1 MLKLYSN
8 QRAIRWSDNDRYFWR
23 FTWSVDSSYRTI
35 AVVLRSRGDDD
46 VESGQCYLRMSVARR
61 TLIVALPPIIKPY
74 MEKRKAGT
82 WDAATIERLGRDW
95 YWEITP
101 REYGFSIVDGHFSI
115 SYGRSTMD
123 SITDQRWGC
132 FLPWTQWRHVRH
144 SFYGLD
150 GEWLFDE
157 PKVRWGR
164 LGTEEW
170 RRRWED
176 QEQRRASVPTRQ
188 FSFIDYDGE
197 ELSVTTKIEEREWRF
212 GEGWFKW
219 LSLFRR
225 PKISRSLDLQ
235 FSGETGRR
243 KGSWKGGTIGHS
255 IKMLPGELHEAAFR
269 RYCEQNNMTF
279 VGLHQF
285 IQAV

>member
-101 REYGFSIVDGHFSI
+101 REYGFSIVNGHFSI
-115 SYGRSTMD
+115 RYGRSTMD

-132 FLPWTQWRHVRH
+132 SLPWTQWRHVRH

-157 PKVRWGR
+157 PNVRWGR
-164 LGTEEW
+164 VGTEEW
-170 RRRWED
+170 HKRWED

-225 PKISRSLDLQ
+225 PKIIRSLDLQ

-255 IKMLPGELHEAAFR
+255 IEMLPGELHEAAFR

-285 IQAV
+285 IQPV